1 MTAQGLPSG
10 GQGWDKA
17 YRSMADA
24 QNSAYSDAAFSA
36 MQFGQQAQNQDFM
49 QDQARSALANS
60 LLQSRWNTDLGYHN
74 INKNYELGMNRLGED
89 ARQFDDTTDFNYWD
103 RDNFYNL
110 AYDRM
115 DRDDVKWMSDMERDS
130 WETQNQYNMGSDLIK
145 QFLQRGVDLD
155 ALCADV
161 ARRADYATRLLLV
174 ECLLEVALADGHMHP
189 AEQAVFD
196 RVTGLLGIAAPD
208 LDGLRARSDGGGD
221 YAVLGVAPGAGLDEV
236 KGAYRD
242 MVKKYHP
249 DRVAHLGDEFKE
261 LAHRKFVEVQQAYE
275 RIRSSR
281 GWA

>member
-1 MTAQGLPSG
+1 MGLSG
-10 GQGWDKA
+10 KLIGAGLGFFMGGPLGAVIGGIIGHYVK
-17 YRSMADA
+17 
-24 QNSAYSDAAFSA
+24 DAALGEGTPFAGPGGPDPRVRQQQEELYFVASLVGVLTAMIRADGDVRREEVTAVRRFFSE
-36 MQFGQQAQNQDFM
+36 
-49 QDQARSALANS
+49 R
-60 LLQSRWNTDLGYHN
+60 LGY
-74 INKNYELGMNRLGED
+74 RGESLD
-89 ARQFDDTTDFNYWD
+89 IVR
-103 RDNFYNL
+103 
-110 AYDRM
+110 
-115 DRDDVKWMSDMERDS
+115 
-130 WETQNQYNMGSDLIK
+130 DLIK
-145 QFLQRGVDLD
+145 QFLQQGVDLD

-221 YAVLGVAPGAGLDEV
+221 YAVLGVAPGASLDEV